1 MICVKNLPYDI
12 KQKILNYLYYSNNTT
27 TKLKPCLV
35 LINSYYK
42 IIYDEIYD
50 KIIGGHGIYKL
61 TLRWINLH
69 ENQFIYNFI
78 ENNNTLNY
86 DLIDKTRQDN
96 HALYIIKQ
104 LTINQ
109 IKKLYLYLYDNE
121 YIYMD

>member
-1 MICVKNLPYDI
+1 MICIKNLPYDI

-27 TKLKPCLV
+27 TKLRPSLD

-61 TLRWINLH
+61 ILRWINLH
-69 ENQFIYNFI
+69 ENYFIYHFI
-78 ENNNTLNY
+78 ENHYIINY
-86 DLIDKTRQDN
+86 DLIDKTRQDK
-96 HALYIIKQ
+96 HALDIIKQ

-109 IKKLYLYLYDNE
+109 IKQLYLYLYDNE
-121 YIYMD
+121 YIYID

>member
-78 ENNNTLNY
+78 ENNNSLNY

>member
-12 KQKILNYLYYSNNTT
+12 KQKILNYLYYSNNTI
-27 TKLKPCLV
+27 TKLKPSL
-35 LINSYYK
+35 LIINSYYK

-78 ENNNTLNY
+78 ENNNTINY
-86 DLIDKTRQDN
+86 DLADKTRQDN

>member
-35 LINSYYK
+35 LINSYQK